1 MLTSNLSY
9 LRYIT
14 TLPGPGNDLA
24 AYLLA
29 VGMVLFS
36 GSIYLRVICA
46 PDVSSNNEIG
56 ENLFGFAAAM
66 TPLGVVILMGGWGL
80 LAFSGP

>member
-1 MLTSNLSY
+1 MLTSNPLY

-14 TLPGPGNDLA
+14 TLPGPRNDLA

-29 VGMVLFS
+29 IGMVLFS
-36 GSIYLRVICA
+36 GSIYVRVICA
-46 PDVSSNNEIG
+46 PEVSSNNEIG
-56 ENLFGFAAAM
+56 ENLFGLAAAM
-66 TPLGVVILMGGWGL
+66 TPLGIVTLMGGWVL